1 MTVYYITL
9 LTVIVCSMTAMRYV
23 SGEDNFGRIQYSG
36 IGNLCIFICGAVLI
50 FVAGFRYK
58 VGTDYWEY
66 MNGYEYR
73 RDNWI
78 QYVREFDEP
87 GISVLAKFGSFFKDS
102 FATMF
107 FLAAL
112 ITIGLIMWTIKKY
125 STNLL
130 FSVVLYVFIGCW
142 HGCFNGVRQ
151 FLAMAI
157 IFAGHRF
164 LYEKKIWK
172 YAIVVFIAMCF
183 HKTAI
188 IMFPIYF
195 LWNKKLDIKTII
207 MSIGSAFI
215 IRYSYDRVFSLISF
229 LKGSEIAT
237 SVSYAT
243 SSVNAL
249 RVLVTLAPLIL
260 ILFSFKG
267 KFIEDDPEAMFYA
280 FMVIINAAFSFAT
293 ANSTYL
299 ARATIYTE
307 IFQILAYPKLL
318 VCFTDNSKKIAQLV
332 ICCLFFIYWV
342 IAIRATSIADYQFIF
357 GNI

>member
-9 LTVIVCSMTAMRYV
+9 LTVIICSMTAMRYV
-23 SGEDNFGRIQYSG
+23 SGEDSLGRIKYSG
-36 IGNLCIFICGAVLI
+36 IGNFCIFLCGAVLI

-66 MNGYEYR
+66 MYGYEYR

-78 QYVREFDEP
+78 QFVREFDEP
-87 GISVLAKFGSFFKDS
+87 GIDILAKLGSYFKDS

-112 ITIGLIMWTIKKY
+112 ITIGLIIWTIKKY

-130 FSVVLYVFIGCW
+130 FSVVLYVLIGCW

-151 FLAMAI
+151 FLAMSI

-183 HKTAI
+183 HKSSI
-188 IMFPIYF
+188 IMFPVYF
-195 LWNKKLDIKTII
+195 LWNRKIDTKTII
-207 MSIGSAFI
+207 MSIGTALI
-215 IRYSYDRVFSLISF
+215 IRYSYGRVFSLVSF
-229 LKGSEIAT
+229 LQGSEFDT
-237 SVSYAT
+237 SFSYVT
-243 SSVNAL
+243 SSVNTL
-249 RVLVTLAPLIL
+249 RVLVTYAPLLL
-260 ILFSFKG
+260 IFFSFKG

-280 FMVIINAAFSFAT
+280 FMIIINVVFSFAT
-293 ANSTYL
+293 ANSAYL
-299 ARATIYTE
+299 ARVTIYTE
-307 IFQILAYPKLL
+307 IFQVLAYPRLL
-318 VCFTDNSKKIAQLV
+318 VCFTDKSKKVAQLT
-332 ICCLFFIYWV
+332 ISCLFFIYWV
-342 IAIRATSIADYQFIF
+342 ISLQASNVTNFQFVF